1 MLAFIAAIAGALA
14 YRLRGG
20 WFSQLSGLRQK
31 TQLMRLIW
39 AAPTAAFTTW
49 AIGGP
54 WWMFPILTVSI
65 FTAQALFGTGQYL
78 RDVPL
83 QLPDLLGFYRN
94 ALAMLP
100 VVAFDPLLFAAYAAF
115 GGIHAGLYWLGFRLG
130 GDGDYGD
137 VMLGAGSWLIIALFI
152 Q

>member
-1 MLAFIAAIAGALA
+1 MLTVLAAVLGSLF

-20 WFSQLSGLRQK
+20 WFSQLSGWKQK
-31 TQLMRLIW
+31 TQLMRMLW
-39 AAPTAAFTTW
+39 AVPTAS
-49 AIGGP
+49 
-54 WWMFPILTVSI
+54 LTVWASGAPI
-65 FTAQALFGTGQYL
+65 WVLPLLVVTVFTAQALFGTGQYL

-83 QLPDLLGFYRN
+83 ALPDLLGFYRN

-100 VVAFDPLLFAAYAAF
+100 MVAFEPLLFAAYAAF

-137 VMLGAGSWLIIALFI
+137 VMLGAGSWALIILLT

>member
-1 MLAFIAAIAGALA
+1 MWAILAAVLGSLA

-20 WFSQLSGLRQK
+20 WFSQLSGWKQK

-39 AAPTAAFTTW
+39 ALPTSSLIVW
-49 AIGGP
+49 LSGVP
-54 WWMFPILTVSI
+54 VWMLPILLVSI

-83 QLPDLLGFYRN
+83 ALPDLLGFYRN

-100 VVAFDPLLFAAYAAF
+100 MFYFEPLLFAAYAVF
-115 GGIHAGLYWLGFRLG
+115 GGLHAGLYWLGFRLG
-130 GDGDYGD
+130 GNGDYGD
-137 VMLGAGSWLIIALFI
+137 VMLGGGAWALIVLLL